1 MRRFCRRRSGASLVV
16 LCSTATAVVGQAS
29 SSQLDV
35 EVARRTHLQDC
46 EALPQRL
53 ARDGPWADL
62 QNDVIEL
69 LKSPQ
74 VLPLNSRSLVVDEN
88 GDPELWTLTRGFLRE
103 KNAVA
108 GSRAA
113 PWSASS
119 LSARFVP
126 KSRYS
131 KNRGPTAT
139 GSRALV
145 RVLGLVPTGSPSSQ
159 DRERSGGV
167 KCVLKDQALCQ

>member
-35 EVARRTHLQDC
+35 EVARRAHLQDC

-53 ARDGPWADL
+53 AHDGPWADL

-88 GDPELWTLTRGFLRE
+88 GDPELWTLTRGFFVRRTLSQGLERRHGQLLLSQLGSCRSQGIQRIGGQLR
-103 KNAVA
+103 
-108 GSRAA
+108 RARVR
-113 PWSASS
+113 WCAS
-119 LSARFVP
+119 
-126 KSRYS
+126 
-131 KNRGPTAT
+131 
-139 GSRALV
+139 LV
-145 RVLGLVPTGSPSSQ
+145 
-159 DRERSGGV
+159 
-167 KCVLKDQALCQ
+167 